1 MFLIMLCVVSQS
13 TSTQSESYLQ
23 KISKYE
29 MSTIQNPQYGSIGGE
44 WLIIGLARFEKVPS
58 SYVEIYLNNLKEYV
72 KKCDGVLSTR
82 KYTEYSRVVL
92 ALTSLGIDPENF

>member
-1 MFLIMLCVVSQS
+1 MFLIMLCVVLQS
-13 TSTQSESYLQ
+13 TSTQCKTVLNKKQTESYLQ

-44 WLIIGLARFEKVPS
+44 WLMIGLARFEKVPS

-72 KKCDGVLSTR
+72 KQI
-82 KYTEYSRVVL
+82 Y
-92 ALTSLGIDPENF
+92 